1 MSTGSLLARAADF
14 AALGRPLH
22 LIGGAIFYG
31 LGVAIAGYS
40 GAPLNARAAILG
52 LLTVATAQ
60 LMNHYC
66 NDYFDLEAD
75 RANATP
81 TQWSGGSRV
90 LAEGRLPARTALV
103 AAVSFGALALSLA
116 LLTAL
121 ASPAPAAT
129 LTLLVLAIGLAWVY
143 SGPPLFLH
151 RRALGEVTGAIIV
164 PGLTALVGYQAQ
176 TGAIGGTVLLAIVPL
191 CLLQFAM
198 LVAVNVPDAAGDAA
212 VGKHTLV
219 VRLGPA
225 RAAQLYLLA
234 LGLAYG
240 SLPVLAI
247 AGLPWP
253 AALAPLATLP
263 IAAWLAY
270 RILRGAWHDQRAWDS
285 LGFWSIGQLVGSAGM
300 LAMAFALLGRLT

>member
-1 MSTGSLLARAADF
+1 MSTGGLLARAADF

-22 LIGGAIFYG
+22 LIGGAILYG
-31 LGVAIAGYS
+31 VGVTAAGYA
-40 GAPLNARAAILG
+40 GAPLNGRAAILG
-52 LLTVATAQ
+52 LLTVAAAQ

-75 RANATP
+75 RANPTP
-81 TQWSGGSRV
+81 TRWSGGSRV
-90 LAEGRLPARTALV
+90 LAEDRLPARTALV
-103 AAVSFGALALSLA
+103 AALSFGALALSLSP
-116 LLTAL
+116 LTAL

-129 LTLLVLAIGLAWVY
+129 LTLLVTAIGLAWVY

-164 PGLTALVGYQAQ
+164 PGLTALVGHQAQ
-176 TGAIGGTVLLAIVPL
+176 VGTMSGVALLAIVPL

-219 VRLGPA
+219 VRVGPA
-225 RAAQLYLLA
+225 RSAQFYLAA

-240 SLPVLAI
+240 SLPVLAV

-253 AALAPLATLP
+253 VALAPLATLP
-263 IAAWLAY
+263 IAAWLAH
-270 RILRGAWHDQRAWDS
+270 RVLRGAWHDQRAWDS
-285 LGFWSIGQLVGSAGM
+285 IGFWSIGQLVGSAGM
-300 LAMAFALLGRLT
+300 MATAFALLAGR

>member
-1 MSTGSLLARAADF
+1 MSTGGLLARAADF

-31 LGVAIAGYS
+31 LGVAIAGYA
-40 GAPLNARAAILG
+40 GAPFNGRAALLG
-52 LLTVATAQ
+52 LLTVAAAQ

-75 RANATP
+75 RANPTP
-81 TQWSGGSRV
+81 TRWSGGSRV
-90 LAEGRLPARTALV
+90 LAEDRLPAQTAL
-103 AAVSFGALALSLA
+103 AAALSFGALALGLA
-116 LLTAL
+116 PLTAL

-129 LTLLVLAIGLAWVY
+129 LTLLVTAIGLAWVY

-151 RRALGEVTGAIIV
+151 RRSLGEVTGAIIV
-164 PGLTALVGYQAQ
+164 PGLTALAGHQAQ
-176 TGAIGGTVLLAIVPL
+176 AGTIGGPALLAIVPL

-212 VGKHTLV
+212 AGKRTLV
-219 VRLGPA
+219 VRFGPQ
-225 RAAQLYLLA
+225 RAAQFYLAA

-240 SLPVLAI
+240 GLPALAV

-263 IAAWLAY
+263 IAAWLA
-270 RILRGAWHDQRAWDS
+270 RRVLRGAWHDPRAWDS
-285 LGFWSIGQLVGSAGM
+285 IGFWSIGQLVGSAGTM
-300 LAMAFALLGRLT
+300 ALAFALLAGR

>member
-1 MSTGSLLARAADF
+1 MSTGGLLARAADF

-31 LGVAIAGYS
+31 LGVAVAGYA
-40 GAPLNARAAILG
+40 GAPFNGRAAILG
-52 LLTVATAQ
+52 LLTVAAAQ

-75 RANATP
+75 RANRTP
-81 TQWSGGSRV
+81 TRWSGGSRV
-90 LAEGRLPARTALV
+90 LAEERLPARAALV
-103 AAVSFGALALSLA
+103 AALGFGALALSLA
-116 LLTAL
+116 PLTAL

-129 LTLLVLAIGLAWVY
+129 LSLLVAAIGLAWVY

-164 PGLTALVGYQAQ
+164 PGLTALVGHQAQ
-176 TGAIGGTVLLAIVPL
+176 MGAIDRAALLAIVPL

-219 VRLGPA
+219 VRVGPA
-225 RAAQLYLLA
+225 RSAHLYLAA

-240 SLPVLAI
+240 SLPALAL

-270 RILRGAWHDQRAWDS
+270 RVLRGAWHDPQAWES
-285 LGFWSIGQLVGSAGM
+285 IGFWSIGQLVGSAGM
-300 LAMAFALLGRLT
+300 LAAAFTLLAGR